1 MDNRAV
7 KPAYFLLAL
16 AMLALSACGF
26 QLRGK
31 ADLSF
36 HTLYIQGP
44 TLSISKALKK
54 SLTLNGVNIVNDPE
68 KAELML
74 EMIGETSEK
83 RILSLSGS
91 GRVREFELYYRSDFR
106 LKDPASETW
115 GTVQSVEGR
124 RDFSYDDRALLAKQG
139 EEERLNQ
146 DMRDDAVREILR
158 HLMVQKP
165 RKS

>member
-1 MDNRAV
+1 MKHWVAKSV
-7 KPAYFLLAL
+7 YLLLAL
-16 AMLALSACGF
+16 AVLVLSACGF

-54 SLTLNGVNIVNDPE
+54 SLILNGVNIVNDPE

-106 LKDPASETW
+106 LRDPASETW
-115 GTVQSVEGR
+115 GVVQSVEGR
-124 RDFSYDDRALLAKQG
+124 RDFSYDDSALLAKQG
-139 EEERLNQ
+139 EEDRLNE
-146 DMRDDAVREILR
+146 DLRSDAVREILR
-158 HLMVQKP
+158 RLMVQKP